1 MEGLYLMVANFNQDI
16 SRDISLNAP
25 FNLEEFKVLE
35 DTDGTSSLWF
45 GHKRRDTPISLRE
58 AVRMKNN

>member
-1 MEGLYLMVANFNQDI
+1 MVANFNQDI
-16 SRDISLNAP
+16 SRDISPNAP
-25 FNLEEFKVLE
+25 FNLEEFKVLG

-45 GHKRRDTPISLRE
+45 GHGRGDAPIALRE